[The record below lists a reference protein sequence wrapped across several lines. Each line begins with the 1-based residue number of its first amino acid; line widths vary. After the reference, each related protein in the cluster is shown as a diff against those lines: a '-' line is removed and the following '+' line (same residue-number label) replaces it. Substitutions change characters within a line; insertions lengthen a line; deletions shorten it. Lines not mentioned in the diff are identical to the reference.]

1 MSGTSPVVHV
11 VDDDAPFLV
20 AIARLLT
27 AAGYTVK
34 TFASAAELLAELL
47 AGQGDTASCVIAD
60 LQMPGMSGLDLQQA
74 LLREGSGLPVIFLTG
89 AGDIPTSVRAMRQGA
104 EDFLTKTAPKADV
117 LGAVD
122 RALARDARQRAEA
135 DQLRTLR
142 ARIAT
147 LTPRELAVL
156 RQVIEGR
163 LNKQIAADLGIGE
176 RMGKL
181 HRTAITT
188 KLQVRSVAELTRLV
202 QAAGSRDECSPNF
215 PKGK

>member
-1 MSGTSPVVHV
+1 MSETRPVVYV

-20 AIARLLT
+20 AVARLLR
-27 AAGYTVK
+27 AAGYTVQ

-47 AGQGDTASCVIAD
+47 AGQGDTAGCVIAD
-60 LQMPGMSGLDLQQA
+60 LRMPGMSGLDLQQA
-74 LLREGSGLPVIFLTG
+74 LLREGCGLPVIFLAG

-104 EDFLTKTAPKADV
+104 EDFLTKTASKEDLLA
-117 LGAVD
+117 AVD

-135 DQLRTLR
+135 SQLRTLQ

-156 RQVIEGR
+156 RQVVEGR

-176 RMGKL
+176 RMVKL

-188 KLQVRSVAELTRLV
+188 KLQVRSVADLTRLV
-202 QAAGSRDECSPNF
+202 QAAGSCDECPQNF